1 MKFKMK
7 KYNLLILILNF
18 FILFC
23 MCNCNSEKAPKAESH
38 SMTGKPPPAIQSA
51 SVQAAVSVPNEEA
64 LIDTIFHLKEV
75 IERSQYIHT
84 QTNGERNLKVWV
96 AEAPADRN
104 GYYWIKAGE
113 DNGTEL
119 VTHFNF
125 KVYTSPLRI
134 LYYDVISDEDWT
146 LDEWRKQQRR

>member
-1 MKFKMK
+1 M
-7 KYNLLILILNF
+7 ILGFHIQ
-18 FILFC
+18 FI
-23 MCNCNSEKAPKAESH
+23 MCACNTETAPNAASH
-38 SMTGKPPPAIQSA
+38 NKPAKSLPAMQSV
-51 SVQAAVSVPNEEA
+51 SVQAAVSVPDEEV

-96 AEAPADRN
+96 AEPPADQN

-125 KVYTSPLRI
+125 KVYTQPLRI

-146 LDEWRKQQRR
+146 LDEWRKQQR